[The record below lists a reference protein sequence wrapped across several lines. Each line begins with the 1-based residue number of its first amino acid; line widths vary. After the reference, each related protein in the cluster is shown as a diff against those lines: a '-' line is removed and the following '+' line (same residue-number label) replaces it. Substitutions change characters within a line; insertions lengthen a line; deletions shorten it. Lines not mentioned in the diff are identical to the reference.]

1 MLPPRQMRSLF
12 NVHPQQPWSI
22 TCFPS
27 ELEMGLEAGLNAWL
41 GGPEAVCICTAPRL
55 SGLPFFC
62 HCVSIG
68 GLSGCLFAD
77 GRHMDAY
84 DRVEQYWPAVQ
95 QFMAGLQPAQPLPP
109 QPPQALPEP
118 AAKQQSR
125 LEREQELAERKAA

>member
-1 MLPPRQMRSLF
+1 MLCS
-12 NVHPQQPWSI
+12 
-22 TCFPS
+22 
-27 ELEMGLEAGLNAWL
+27 
-41 GGPEAVCICTAPRL
+41 APRL
-55 SGLPFFC
+55 SGLPLLQC
-62 HCVSIG
+62 CVHLCI
-68 GLSGCLFAD
+68 SGSCSLLAD